1 MAFEWA
7 GSAYDSVTLETKPF
21 AVQRT
26 YTHTTPLK
34 KTSKK
39 THTQILYLLR
49 RSGQLA
55 RKVLIQVRKKNI
67 NLVNQLLLHNLEII
81 MRDALDL
88 LDIHSG
94 RRVETGV
101 HVLKFLDDETGL
113 LLAHGDDAVQ
123 SVYFGEDSVEF
134 VALVVVVDALGA

>member
-1 MAFEWA
+1 
-7 GSAYDSVTLETKPF
+7 
-21 AVQRT
+21 
-26 YTHTTPLK
+26 
-34 KTSKK
+34 
-39 THTQILYLLR
+39 
-49 RSGQLA
+49 
-55 RKVLIQVRKKNI
+55 
-67 NLVNQLLLHNLEII
+67 